1 MENNELKPK
10 VNNVQEPIVIGEI
23 KKEKNAGPLGVFLFF
38 GFLVLFA
45 IFLPNITEYVNNFFN
60 KEKTIAPIVDTEE
73 KKDDVE
79 DEKQEVTYYEIT
91 SDLTFTINNLTFNNF
106 IKANNLLTFTVKN
119 NQTGSY
125 TFRTENYYIEFYD
138 NTNMLLERIR
148 INNNA
153 IIPKSETEDISIP
166 IKNNN
171 ATKFKIFNIQDNNYP
186 SINLTEDENKLSKL
200 SCTNNISTID
210 YNLTDK
216 KLTSLTEKVNLNNT
230 THNYVSLI
238 EEYRNI
244 NSRLLG
250 TDGVSINFQETEN
263 NFIFEMTVD
272 YTKLNRIEIDDLKYY
287 NKNTEAKVI
296 NFELEASGFNCS

>member
-1 MENNELKPK
+1 MENKELKK
-10 VNNVQEPIVIGEI
+10 EVNNALEPIVIGEI
-23 KKEKNAGPLGVFLFF
+23 KKEKNAGPLGVFFFF
-38 GFLVLFA
+38 GFLILFA

-60 KEKTIAPIVDTEE
+60 KEKTTVPIVDTEE

-79 DEKQEVTYYEIT
+79 DENQESKYYEIT
-91 SDLTFTINNLTFNNF
+91 NDLTFTIDYLTFNNF
-106 IKANNLLTFTVKN
+106 IKENNLLTFNVKN
-119 NQTGSY
+119 NQAGSF
-125 TFRTENYYIEFYD
+125 TFRSENYYMEFYD

-153 IIPKSETEDISIP
+153 VIPRSETEEINVS

-171 ATKFKIFNIQDNNYP
+171 AIKFKIFNIEDNNYP
-186 SINLTEDENKLSKL
+186 SINLIEDENKLSRL
-200 SCTNNISTID
+200 SCTNNISTVE
-210 YNLTDK
+210 YNFTDK

-230 THNYVSLI
+230 TSDYLSLV
-238 EEYRNI
+238 EQYRNI

-250 TDGVSINFQETEN
+250 TDGISLTFQETEN
-263 NFIFEMTVD
+263 NIIFEMTVD

-287 NKNTEAKVI
+287 TKNTESKVI